1 MGLPELWAAFTASLP
16 QIKDAWPTVSG
27 LVIVALVVG
36 WITGRFMYGQRIED
50 LKTSAQT
57 LRDRLA
63 LRDEQ
68 IAASASPDEAR
79 AMIAALEN
87 RLAALEP
94 YGIAKERAAAM
105 LEVLRRYKG
114 AIFITQDVSGPD
126 ALHLFNQVAGLFEQ
140 AGWNLER
147 RQGILGIQNPP
158 DCGVT
163 LIRDASLKD
172 SELVQTIRDAL
183 NVAHL
188 DVMEREPLPS
198 GAAVPHLA
206 FSSRDRNYVPAAR
219 WG

>member
-1 MGLPELWAAFTASLP
+1 MWAWD
-16 QIKDAWPTVSG
+16 QIVKEWPLVSAAPLTVAT
-27 LVIVALVVG
+27 LVIAFAVLG
-36 WITGRFMYGQRIED
+36 WAVGRFMYGQRIED

-57 LRDRLA
+57 LRDRLV

-105 LEVLRRYKG
+105 LEVLRRYK
-114 AIFITQDVSGPD
+114 ANVLITQDVSAPD
-126 ALHLFNQVAGLFEQ
+126 ALHLFKQVAGLFEE
-140 AGWNLER
+140 AGWTVEA
-147 RQGILGIQNPP
+147 RQGILGIHDPP

-163 LIRDASLKD
+163 LIRDASIKD
-172 SELVQTIRDAL
+172 SDVVRTIREAL
-183 NVAHL
+183 NIAHL
-188 DVMEREPLPS
+188 DVVERDPLSS
-198 GAAVPHLA
+198 GASVPHLA
-206 FSSRDRNYVPAAR
+206 FSSRDRNYVQSEK